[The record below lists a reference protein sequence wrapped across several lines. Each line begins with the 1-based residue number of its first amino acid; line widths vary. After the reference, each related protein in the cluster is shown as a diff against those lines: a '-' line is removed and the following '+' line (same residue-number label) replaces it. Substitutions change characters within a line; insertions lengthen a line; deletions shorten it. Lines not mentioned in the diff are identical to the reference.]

1 MKAVV
6 CHKFGPYKNIVIED
20 WPAPTPASNEVCV
33 APQAWGLNYVDVI
46 MVGGTYQFRPEL
58 PFVPGGEAAGYVMAV
73 GAEIDDIGVG
83 DRVMTSHRPGAFAEL
98 VVAKRANIIPMPDS
112 MSFEEASGFRAG
124 FATAYHGLVQGGR
137 LQCGETVL
145 VHGSTGGMGLA
156 AVQIAKQLGATVIAT
171 SESDD
176 KLSIVG
182 SCGADYLVNCKNGFR
197 NQIKKLTNGRGVDVV
212 FDPVGGDVFDES
224 MRCLNMGARLV
235 VVGFTGGRAAKART
249 NHLLIKCASV
259 TGIRSGSMSRR
270 DPITAKTNMDTLL
283 KWAAAGK
290 IRTHIS
296 HRFHFREV
304 IKGLDAIA
312 KRQVVGKAILY
323 RND

>member
-1 MKAVV
+1 
-6 CHKFGPYKNIVIED
+6 
-20 WPAPTPASNEVCV
+20 
-33 APQAWGLNYVDVI
+33 
-46 MVGGTYQFRPEL
+46 
-58 PFVPGGEAAGYVMAV
+58 
-73 GAEIDDIGVG
+73 
-83 DRVMTSHRPGAFAEL
+83 
-98 VVAKRANIIPMPDS
+98 
-112 MSFEEASGFRAG
+112 
-124 FATAYHGLVQGGR
+124 
-137 LQCGETVL
+137 
-145 VHGSTGGMGLA
+145 MGLA

-197 NQIKKLTNGRGVDVV
+197 NQIKELTNGRGVDVV